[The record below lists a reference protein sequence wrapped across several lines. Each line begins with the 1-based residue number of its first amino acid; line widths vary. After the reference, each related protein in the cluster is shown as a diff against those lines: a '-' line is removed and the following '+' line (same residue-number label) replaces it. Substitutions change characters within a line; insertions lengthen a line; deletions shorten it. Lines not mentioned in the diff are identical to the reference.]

1 MKLAVRKLRKSYGD
15 KILFRDLNFEIETG
29 EFVTLIGR
37 SGLGK
42 STLLNILGSFDADY
56 DGAVIIDDIEAHK
69 PDMNRVIIFQSF
81 DQLLPWKTIKEN
93 IEFPLIHTNRQG
105 LEIDKV
111 LERLDLKD
119 IGDLYPS
126 QISGGMKQRVALGR
140 AIITKPEVL
149 LMDEPF
155 GSLDISTRKDMQE
168 LIVSV
173 WKEFKISIV
182 FVTHDVSEAI
192 KLGDRI
198 MVLSD
203 QKVFEVQNPI
213 QRPRKKAELNFQ
225 YFESELIKYIK

>member
-1 MKLAVRKLRKSYGD
+1 MKLAVRRLKKSYGD
-15 KILFRDLNFEIETG
+15 KILFKDLNFEIESG
-29 EFVTLIGR
+29 EFITLIGR

-42 STLLNILGSFDADY
+42 STLLNILGSFDTDY
-56 DGAVIIDDIEAHK
+56 DGNVIIDDEAVQK

-93 IEFPLIHTNRQG
+93 IEFPLIHTSRQG
-105 LEIDKV
+105 LSLDKV
-111 LERLDLKD
+111 LERLGLKD
-119 IGDLYPS
+119 IGDLYPN

-140 AIITKPEVL
+140 AIITKPQVL

-155 GSLDISTRKDMQE
+155 GSLDISTRQDMQE

-173 WKEFKISIV
+173 WKEFKISII

-203 QKVFEVQNPI
+203 QKIFEVQNPI

-225 YFESELIKYIK
+225 YFESELIKYIR